1 MKKSSPKKDPV
12 VHLPEFVTG
21 SALSFPILKIL
32 KEDGT
37 LYKDAVLPLI
47 DREKA
52 LKIYDTFLFL
62 RIFDE
67 RMLAAQ
73 RQGRISFFMTSTG
86 EEATHVGSA
95 AALQDDD
102 MVMAQYREPGPL
114 YFRGFTTANFMNQL
128 FSNEQDL
135 GKGRQMPVHYGSK
148 KLNYMTISSPLA
160 TQIPQSVGYAYA
172 QKIEGSQ
179 SCTLCFFGEGAASEG
194 DFHAAMNMATL
205 FEVPLIFF
213 CRNNHYA
220 ISTPSEQQ
228 FAADGIAPRG
238 VGYGMKTIRIDGN
251 DVLAVMKATEE
262 ARKLAVEKNEP
273 ILIEAMTYRL
283 GAHST
288 SDDPS
293 GYRSRKEENRWK
305 KSDPVLRMKKWLLAQ
320 EWWSEKEDQEAM
332 DTKREEVRNEMQKAE
347 KIPVSELSSLVTDVY
362 DKPPWHLQEQLA
374 ELEQHIRRY
383 PKEYP
388 KSSWRFKND

>member
-1 MKKSSPKKDPV
+1 MGKFDQHKSTV
-12 VHLPEFVTG
+12 VHSPEFVTG
-21 SALSFPILKIL
+21 NALSFPVLKIL

-37 LYKDAVLPLI
+37 LYKGAALPQI
-47 DREKA
+47 DQETA

-62 RIFDE
+62 RVFDE

-95 AALQDDD
+95 AALQDED

-114 YFRGFTTANFMNQL
+114 YYRGFTTANFMNQL
-128 FSNEQDL
+128 FTNELDL

-148 KLNYMTISSPLA
+148 KLNYLTISSPLA
-160 TQIPQSVGYAYA
+160 TQIPQATGYAYA
-172 QKIEGSQ
+172 QKLEGNQ
-179 SCTLCFFGEGAASEG
+179 HCTLCFFGEGAASEG
-194 DFHAAMNMATL
+194 DFHAAMNMATVYK
-205 FEVPLIFF
+205 VPVIFF

-220 ISTPSEQQ
+220 ISTRSEEQ

-238 VGYGMKTIRIDGN
+238 VGYGMKSIRIDGN

-262 ARKLAVEKNEP
+262 ARKLAIEHNEP
-273 ILIEAMTYRL
+273 TLIEAMTYRL

-293 GYRSRKEENRWK
+293 GYRSRQEEDRWK
-305 KSDPVLRMKKWLLAQ
+305 KSDPILRMKKWLFAQ
-320 EWWSEKEDQEAM
+320 GWWSKKEEQEALEA
-332 DTKREEVRNEMQKAE
+332 KQEEVRAEMKKAE
-347 KIPVSELSSLVTDVY
+347 KVPASELASMITDVY
-362 DKPPWHLQEQLA
+362 DEPPWHLKEQLA
-374 ELEQHIRRY
+374 ALEKHIRKY
-383 PKEYP
+383 PKDYP
-388 KSSWRFKND
+388 KSSWRFKHD